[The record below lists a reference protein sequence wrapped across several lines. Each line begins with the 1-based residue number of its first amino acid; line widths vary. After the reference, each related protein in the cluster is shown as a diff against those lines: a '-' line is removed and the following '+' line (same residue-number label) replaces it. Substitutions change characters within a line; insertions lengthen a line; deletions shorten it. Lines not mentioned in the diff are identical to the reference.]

1 MPVTMARP
9 FAWLLMAT
17 CATLVSCS
25 TTPARERTA
34 VRIASGPK
42 DATFSILASALA
54 SAISA
59 RLPDVTAQELPT
71 RGTAANI
78 EAVESGLA
86 ECGLVSADL
95 VYNAFVR
102 GTPANSIPHQRL
114 RGVAVLFPNV
124 LHVVTRA
131 DSGLS
136 TLADLAGK
144 RLAAALPGEFDPNRA
159 YPRLDAIAAAVADL
173 PPTHTGPGTLVVG
186 MDDAVVQ
193 LEAGRI
199 DAAEFAGGFPFRPV
213 TEAAQRYGIHLLE
226 FNDRATRV
234 AKATYPFLKPV
245 SVPAHTYPGQEKD
258 VQALAVD
265 NVLIC
270 TADLP
275 APLAYR
281 LTQALYGSLPEIAKA
296 HQSAR
301 QIDPERG
308 ASTPIPLHDGASR
321 YYRERELFR

>member
-1 MPVTMARP
+1 MPRP
-9 FAWLLMAT
+9 FAWLLIAT
-17 CATLVSCS
+17 CTALISCS
-25 TTPARERTA
+25 SASTRERTA

-42 DATFSILASALA
+42 DATFSILANALA
-54 SAISA
+54 ASISA
-59 RLPDVTAQELPT
+59 RLPDVVAQELPT
-71 RGTAANI
+71 GGSAANI

-86 ECGLVSADL
+86 ECGLVSADR
-95 VYNAFVR
+95 VYDAFVR
-102 GTPANSIPHQRL
+102 GTSRTSTPHQQL

-131 DSGLS
+131 DSGLAV
-136 TLADLAGK
+136 LADLAGK
-144 RLAAALPGEFDPNRA
+144 RLAAARPGEFEQDRTD
-159 YPRLDAIAAAVADL
+159 PRLDAIAAAVAGL
-173 PPTHTGPGTLVVG
+173 TATHARPHTLSVG

-193 LEAGRI
+193 LEEGRI
-199 DAAEFAGGFPFRPV
+199 DAAEFVGGFPFRPV
-213 TEAAQRYGIHLLE
+213 TEAARRYGIHLLE
-226 FNDRATRV
+226 FNDHATSV

-245 SVPAHTYPGQEKD
+245 VVPANTYPGQEQA
-258 VQALAVD
+258 VQTLAVD

-270 TADLP
+270 RADLA
-275 APLAYR
+275 APLVYQ
-281 LTQALYGSLPEIAKA
+281 LTRALYSSLPDIAAA